1 MSPLASVAKKI
12 ACSSWSSQGWS
23 NFRTR
28 GAEVFLQCYSIF
40 DYAMG
45 YCDGG
50 SAVDILDAPTP
61 SRLPKPPRGQAR
73 DNVSRRGFAL
83 SARPPGPACPGGGA
97 YLGGVDRGNGGG
109 RSAHFSAAC
118 HRPRRHESDHQGGK
132 SPTPRLSRSAAV
144 PGMPAPVPGQD
155 RYCAAWSWDFPSA
168 NQLYVA
174 AGFHRPWLWH

>member
-12 ACSSWSSQGWS
+12 ACSSWSSQARS

-61 SRLPKPPRGQAR
+61 NRLPKPPRGQGR
-73 DNVSRRGFAL
+73 DNVSRWGFAL
-83 SARPPGPACPGGGA
+83 SARPPGPACSCGGA
-97 YLGGVDRGNGGG
+97 YLGGVDRGNGGC
-109 RSAHFSAAC
+109 RSAHFSAAF
-118 HRPRRHESDHQGGK
+118 HRPRRHESDLQGGK
-132 SPTPRLSRSAAV
+132 NPTPCVSRSAAV
-144 PGMPAPVPGQD
+144 SGMPAPVPGKE
-155 RYCAAWSWDFPSA
+155 RYYVAWSWGFPSA
-168 NQLYVA
+168 NQLYVP
-174 AGFHRPWLWH
+174 AGVRLP

>member
-50 SAVDILDAPTP
+50 SAVDLLDAPTP

-73 DNVSRRGFAL
+73 DNVSCWGFAL
-83 SARPPGPACPGGGA
+83 STRSPGPACPGGGA
-97 YLGGVDRGNGGG
+97 HLGRIDRGNGGFC
-109 RSAHFSAAC
+109 SARFSAAF
-118 HRPRRHESDHQGGK
+118 HRLRRHESDLQGGK
-132 SPTPRLSRSAAV
+132 SPTPRVSRSAAV
-144 PGMPAPVPGQD
+144 SGMSAPVSGKD
-155 RYCAAWSWDFPSA
+155 RYCAAWSWGFSSPNSF
-168 NQLYVA
+168 YGS
-174 AGFHRPWLWH
+174 AGFRLP